1 MFTQLRVTRSHHP
14 DPPWP
19 PLLLQQVK
27 RPVVAALGDLLPWVK
42 PCDYKLSRPLRD
54 RGSGSLRRP
63 TRWFCSFS
71 PLAFADGIKV
81 EAGGAVLLLLFGNR

>member
-1 MFTQLRVTRSHHP
+1 MFTHLRVTRSHHP

-19 PLLLQQVK
+19 TLLLQQVK

-42 PCDYKLSRPLRD
+42 PCDNKLSWPLRD

-63 TRWFCSFS
+63 ARQFCSFS
-71 PLAFADGIKV
+71 PSALADGIKV
-81 EAGGAVLLLLFGNR
+81 GVGGAVLLLLFNR